1 MEERKRFSIDGC
13 YMPEF
18 LRGFGT
24 LISLTQDSGCAMPD
38 ETLYAIDCV
47 LKYFADD
54 LEQFVES
61 AWKGNC
67 ELLQL
72 KKETGKISKRR

>member
-1 MEERKRFSIDGC
+1 MEERKRFSIDGS
-13 YMPEF
+13 YMPDF
-18 LRGFGT
+18 IRGFGT
-24 LISLTQDSGCAMPD
+24 LISMAQDSDCVMPD

-54 LEQFVES
+54 LERFVDS
-61 AWKGNC
+61 AWKESC

-72 KKETGKISKRR
+72 KKKTDKIAN